1 MAPAAFAG
9 IADRLLLRSQ
19 FGTDDLARLQHELQ
33 VREADLE
40 RYSHKYT
47 GVSNSQIVE
56 GFLATYQRPN
66 GLYFSDPTV
75 PPLFFKLV
83 TGATLFRGSSSI
95 SAALTMPSSTARP
108 WRSSSSID
116 LSICETRAPGAER
129 CFDDRES
136 SNLQN

>member
-75 PPLFFKLV
+75 PPLFFKV
-83 TGATLFRGSSSI
+83 SDWRDTVPRIVVDFGCSNNAVFNST
-95 SAALTMPSSTARP
+95 TMA
-108 WRSSSSID
+108 IEQLD
-116 LSICETRAPGAER
+116 
-129 CFDDRES
+129 
-136 SNLQN
+136 